1 MAAMRSKNQGK
12 NKKDKGK
19 EIDYFRKVKK
29 FFSCVERGSKSDEKT
44 ILKLLKQ
51 EERSP
56 SNQNMPRYDPS
67 HLINAKNIFG

>member
-12 NKKDKGK
+12 TQRDKGK

-29 FFSCVERGSKSDEKT
+29 FFSCVERGTKSDEKT

-51 EERSP
+51 EGRSP
-56 SNQNMPRYDPS
+56 SS
-67 HLINAKNIFG
+67 